1 MYNSHIMNCS
11 CLDYVIWCFDMC
23 IHPRDIPAIKI
34 MNISITLR
42 NFLLSL
48 FNSYL
53 YHFPPIPTPHSSIYL
68 NCFLSLENIMHFL
81 EFYIRNHTVCTLFFS
96 IWLIEC
102 SIILGFIHIM
112 VYIFLSFYCSYYSI
126 LYHSLFIH
134 SPIDGHL
141 GCFYFLL
148 LWIFMYK

>member
-1 MYNSHIMNCS
+1 
-11 CLDYVIWCFDMC
+11 
-23 IHPRDIPAIKI
+23 
-34 MNISITLR
+34 
-42 NFLLSL
+42 
-48 FNSYL
+48 
-53 YHFPPIPTPHSSIYL
+53 
-68 NCFLSLENIMHFL
+68 MHFL

-148 LWIFMYK
+148 L